1 MEQPA
6 PSRLQVFVINL
17 VGAIGLVF
25 GVVPI
30 VAYLLDLDFASFA
43 VAPYE
48 WLELA
53 GAARYLPPAMVLV
66 VCGVLAFWLERR
78 ATRR

>member
-6 PSRLQVFVINL
+6 PSRGQVFVINL
-17 VGAIGLVF
+17 IGAIGLVF

-30 VAYLLDLDFASFA
+30 LAYLLDLDFASFA
-43 VAPYE
+43 LAPYA
-48 WLELA
+48 WLELD

-66 VCGVLAFWLERR
+66 VCGGLAFWLERR
-78 ATRR
+78 ATRA